1 MGLIWQ
7 RDPLTTLLEGV
18 SNHAYV
24 DLREEFDLHQ
34 YLTRLDSLRSSAKSE
49 VHLRGPFPD
58 ATYSKILGNTGTM
71 LDAFHALNLLISK
84 NPKASKGEAEILKY
98 TAKERASVCT
108 RISHLFQ
115 GGGVR
120 ARHIYSTD

>member
-7 RDPLTTLLEGV
+7 RDPLATLLEGV
-18 SNHAYV
+18 SNYAYM

-58 ATYSKILGNTGTM
+58 STYSKILRNTGAM
-71 LDAFHALNLLISK
+71 LDAFHAMNVLIMK
-84 NPKASKGEAEILKY
+84 NPKASKGDAEILKY
-98 TAKERASVCT
+98 TAKERASVCA

-115 GGGVR
+115 GGQTR
-120 ARHIYSTD
+120 TRHGHIS